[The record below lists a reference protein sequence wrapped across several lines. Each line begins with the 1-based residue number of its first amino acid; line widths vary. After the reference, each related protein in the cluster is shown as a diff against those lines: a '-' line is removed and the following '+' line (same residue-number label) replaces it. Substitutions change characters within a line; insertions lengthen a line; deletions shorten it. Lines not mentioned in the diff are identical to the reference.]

1 MWTHKEKEK
10 EKKKVGEEKK
20 NFLSKNWQKEKIGK
34 PSLLSLMDDR

>member
-20 NFLSKNWQKEKIGK
+20 KFFIKKLAKRKNREAQSFVADG
-34 PSLLSLMDDR
+34 

>member
-20 NFLSKNWQKEKIGK
+20 IFYQKTGK
-34 PSLLSLMDDR
+34 KKK

>member
-20 NFLSKNWQKEKIGK
+20 FFIKKLAKRKNREAQSFVADG
-34 PSLLSLMDDR
+34 